1 MALVSSSDASR
12 QLAEIAQREDDR
24 LKKQGNGKAQIAFAR
39 DVKNSLLFQY
49 DWAELLS
56 AAPLALSLMGSCY
69 VAASSPK
76 AQGISLKDAMPQGGF
91 QHIRLVVLSVLTSHT
106 DSSQSSGAQGL
117 LSASLRHWSLCF
129 HRS

>member
-1 MALVSSSDASR
+1 MALVSSADASR

-24 LKKQGNGKAQIAFAR
+24 LKKQGSGKAQIAFAR

-69 VAASSPK
+69 VAASAPK
-76 AQGISLKDAMPQGGF
+76 AQGISLKEAEPKGGF
-91 QHIRLVVLSVLTSHT
+91 THIR
-106 DSSQSSGAQGL
+106 
-117 LSASLRHWSLCF
+117 
-129 HRS
+129 